1 MPIYKRLLC
10 TTEQMNKIRELTER
24 VNEDLPHNSGEE
36 FARLFRERQRAKDEF
51 KALISSL
58 RPPTLDD
65 LAGEIERLQN
75 QIEMLQAKIAEG
87 GRGKREKRA
96 N

>member
-10 TTEQMNKIRELTER
+10 TAEQLQQIRELTER

-36 FARLFRERQRAKDEF
+36 FARLFRERQKAKDEF
-51 KALISSL
+51 KALIASL
-58 RPPTLDD
+58 RPPTLED
-65 LAGEIERLQN
+65 LAFEIEQMQN
-75 QIEMLQAKIAEG
+75 QIEMLQAKLAEG
-87 GRGKREKRA
+87 GKRAKRA